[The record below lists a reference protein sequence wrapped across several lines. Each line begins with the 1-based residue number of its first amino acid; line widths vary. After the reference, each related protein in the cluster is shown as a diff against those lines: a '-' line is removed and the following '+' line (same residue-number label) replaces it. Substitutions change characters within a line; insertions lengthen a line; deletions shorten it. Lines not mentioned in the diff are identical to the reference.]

1 MWNGKMKALT
11 FSYDDGNMADGRLIE
26 ILDRYGMKGTFNIN
40 TAKLPKEGER
50 VRFQRGEAMI
60 EKYMWSEVVDAYRG
74 HEIASHSLTHP
85 HLERLDRA
93 TCRAEM
99 VTDMINIEALTGS
112 LPVGMAYPYGSYSD
126 MVVDVLSDLGIRY
139 ARGTWSNH
147 SSSVGSAAFPPDLPP

>member
-50 VRFQRGEAMI
+50 VRYPRGEAMI
-60 EKYMWSEVVDAYRG
+60 EKYMWSEVVDAYKG

-99 VTDMINIEALTGS
+99 VTDMINIEALTR
-112 LPVGMAYPYGSYSD
+112 AYAGRNGVSVR
-126 MVVDVLSDLGIRY
+126 VVT
-139 ARGTWSNH
+139 ATWWLTS
-147 SSSVGSAAFPPDLPP
+147 